1 MFQIL
6 LTQSN
11 TFIIGDVAKLLGI
24 IMNGLFEFTNM
35 FGIQNIG
42 LCIVLFTFVI
52 KMLMFPLTIKQQKF
66 SKISTIMNPE
76 IQAIQKKYKGKSDQ
90 DSMMRMQEETKAV
103 YAKYGTSPTGG
114 CLQLVLQLP
123 ILYALFRV
131 INNIPAYVSSVK
143 TIFMNIVT
151 PLMQQENF
159 IEKISTFAETYGMSP
174 EKYDFNQANYVV
186 DLLYKF
192 SSKDW
197 AELVNQFSGI
207 ANVIT
212 ENSEKIIHMN
222 TMFGVNLAESPGIA
236 LTPALLIPI
245 LAGVTQWLSTKLMTS
260 IQNVNDSNEQNPMNS
275 SLKMMNTV
283 MPLMSAFFCI
293 TMPSGLGI
301 YWVAT
306 SVFTIFQQL
315 ILNAYFDHTDMD
327 ALIKK
332 NVEKANKK
340 REKKGL
346 PPQKV
351 TTAASYNTKSIAENR
366 IEQQQK
372 RDQEVQE
379 NKKKMKE
386 ATDYYNKGI
395 ENPNSLSAKANMV
408 QQYNEKTEKKRK

>member
-1 MFQIL
+1 M
-6 LTQSN
+6 
-11 TFIIGDVAKLLGI
+11 
-24 IMNGLFEFTNM
+24 
-35 FGIQNIG
+35 
-42 LCIVLFTFVI
+42 
-52 KMLMFPLTIKQQKF
+52 
-66 SKISTIMNPE
+66 
-76 IQAIQKKYKGKSDQ
+76 
-90 DSMMRMQEETKAV
+90 
-103 YAKYGTSPTGG
+103 
-114 CLQLVLQLP
+114 
-123 ILYALFRV
+123 
-131 INNIPAYVSSVK
+131 
-143 TIFMNIVT
+143 
-151 PLMQQENF
+151 
-159 IEKISTFAETYGMSP
+159 
-174 EKYDFNQANYVV
+174 
-186 DLLYKF
+186 
-192 SSKDW
+192 
-197 AELVNQFSGI
+197 
-207 ANVIT
+207 
-212 ENSEKIIHMN
+212 
-222 TMFGVNLAESPGIA
+222 
-236 LTPALLIPI
+236 IPI

-260 IQNVNDSNEQNPMNS
+260 IQSVNDSNEQNPMNS
-275 SLKMMNTV
+275 SLKMMNTI

-351 TTAASYNTKSIAENR
+351 TTTASYNTKSIAENR

-372 RDQEVQE
+372 REQEVQE

-395 ENPNSLSAKANMV
+395 EKPNSLSAKANMV